1 MKTNAQIQLYE
12 EWNSLVLAAKE
23 GYKEAKE
30 EILNNL
36 RPLIISSI
44 QKYYNRR
51 DFYEELI
58 QEGDL
63 CILEA
68 IDNFEFDQNTYFL
81 GYVKVQLKFLYLNKN
96 REKVLVSLNTKIG
109 EKKEDEILDTI
120 ESNDLEPVSSIIDR
134 EIKRMLGISLDGL
147 APRQRETVEMF
158 YSEKLSISQIAQ
170 KQGVSYRT
178 VVNTK
183 TRAIDKLRESF
194 DKVGLL
200 H

>member
-1 MKTNAQIQLYE
+1 METKQYE

-30 EILNNL
+30 EILENL

-68 IDNFEFDQNTYFL
+68 IDKFEFDQNTYFL

-96 REKVLVSLNTKIG
+96 REKVHVSLNTKIG
-109 EKKEDEILDTI
+109 EKKEEEILDTLA
-120 ESNDLEPVSSIIDR
+120 SNDLEPLSDILDR
-134 EIKRMLGISLDGL
+134 EIKRMLSISLDTL
-147 APRQRETVEMF
+147 APKQRETVELF
-158 YSEKLSISQIAQ
+158 YSERLSITEISK

-183 TRAIDKLRESF
+183 TRAIDKLRESL
-194 DKVGLL
+194 DREGLL
-200 H
+200 K

>member
-1 MKTNAQIQLYE
+1 METKQYE

-30 EILNNL
+30 EILENL

-68 IDNFEFDQNTYFL
+68 IDKFEFDQNTYFL

-96 REKVLVSLNTKIG
+96 REKVHVSLNTKIG
-109 EKKEDEILDTI
+109 EKKEDEILDTLA
-120 ESNDLEPVSSIIDR
+120 SNDLEPLSDILDR
-134 EIKRMLGISLDGL
+134 EIKRMLSISLDNL
-147 APRQRETVEMF
+147 APKQRETVELF
-158 YSEKLSISQIAQ
+158 YSERLSITEISK

-183 TRAIDKLRESF
+183 TRAIDKLRESL
-194 DKVGLL
+194 DREGLL
-200 H
+200 K

>member
-1 MKTNAQIQLYE
+1 METDLYE
-12 EWNSLVLAAKE
+12 EWNSLILAAKE

-30 EILNNL
+30 EILENL

-68 IDNFEFDQNTYFL
+68 IDKFEFDQNTYFL

-96 REKVLVSLNTKIG
+96 REKVHVSLNTKIG
-109 EKKEDEILDTI
+109 EKKEEEILDTLA
-120 ESNDLEPVSSIIDR
+120 SNDLEPLSDILDR
-134 EIKRMLGISLDGL
+134 EIKRMLNISLDTL
-147 APRQRETVEMF
+147 APKQRETVELF
-158 YSEKLSISQIAQ
+158 YSEKLSITEISK

-183 TRAIDKLRESF
+183 TRAIDKLRDDFER
-194 DKVGLL
+194 VGLL
-200 H
+200 K

>member
-1 MKTNAQIQLYE
+1 METNKKKLYE

-23 GYKEAKE
+23 GYTEAKE
-30 EILNNL
+30 EILFNL

-58 QEGDL
+58 QEGEL

-68 IDNFEFDQNTYFL
+68 IEAFDFDQNTYFL

-96 REKVLVSLNTKIG
+96 REKVHISLNTKIG
-109 EKKEDEILDTI
+109 EKKEDEIVDTL
-120 ESNDLEPVSSIIDR
+120 ESGDLEAIESIIDR
-134 EIKRMLGISLDGL
+134 EIKRMLGISLDNL
-147 APRQRETVEMF
+147 APRQRETIELF
-158 YSEKLSISQIAQ
+158 YSEKLSITEISE

-183 TRAIDKLRESF
+183 TRAIDKLRESLG
-194 DKVGLL
+194 KEGLL
-200 H
+200 Y